1 MERRRLLQVLTG
13 AAAGLAGCASAG
25 RPSTGTA
32 STSPTSTPPAGSVAN
47 VDLPVP
53 AEQLEQSVRRDGIPA
68 ITEPAFGP
76 DWSDFELSTRDQF
89 GNEKTIRP
97 RLEDDDRVI
106 GVERDGAARAYPLR
120 LLNWHE
126 IVNDAFD
133 GPLLVTYCP
142 LCRSGLTAVRRVRG
156 EPTVFGVS
164 GQLWRSNLVMYDRL
178 SDSRWA
184 QVAATA
190 IRGPM
195 TGHTLELVPSTITT
209 WGTWREQHPDTPVLL
224 PPPKSNT
231 VVGRDA
237 SRDYTYDPYGGYA
250 TTDQVGV
257 GSTFDDDRLHPKT
270 LVIGVTAGES
280 AKAYPLPRIGAAGV
294 VNDTVGDRPVVVAGA
309 PGDTLV
315 AYDRTVDGEV
325 LTFEAADDERLR
337 AGGSRWRRSTGRAVD
352 GPHEGSELTAAN
364 RLPAL
369 FWFAWLDFH
378 PETTLYGD
386 GA

>member
-1 MERRRLLQVLTG
+1 M
-13 AAAGLAGCASAG
+13 
-25 RPSTGTA
+25 
-32 STSPTSTPPAGSVAN
+32 
-47 VDLPVP
+47 
-53 AEQLEQSVRRDGIPA
+53 
-68 ITEPAFGP
+68 
-76 DWSDFELSTRDQF
+76 
-89 GNEKTIRP
+89 
-97 RLEDDDRVI
+97 
-106 GVERDGAARAYPLR
+106 
-120 LLNWHE
+120 
-126 IVNDAFD
+126 
-133 GPLLVTYCP
+133 
-142 LCRSGLTAVRRVRG
+142 
-156 EPTVFGVS
+156 
-164 GQLWRSNLVMYDRL
+164 
-178 SDSRWA
+178 
-184 QVAATA
+184 
-190 IRGPM
+190 
-195 TGHTLELVPSTITT
+195 
-209 WGTWREQHPDTPVLL
+209 
-224 PPPKSNT
+224 
-231 VVGRDA
+231 VGRDA